1 MSYCPT
7 GRRVFTLDSVYT
19 GILTAVVAV
28 EATVVTSSPVVA
40 SLPVSV
46 SGAVEEEVVVRA
58 VVTRFVT
65 VGRCQV
71 LAFVVVVVA

>member
-46 SGAVEEEVVVRA
+46 SGAVEAEVVVRA